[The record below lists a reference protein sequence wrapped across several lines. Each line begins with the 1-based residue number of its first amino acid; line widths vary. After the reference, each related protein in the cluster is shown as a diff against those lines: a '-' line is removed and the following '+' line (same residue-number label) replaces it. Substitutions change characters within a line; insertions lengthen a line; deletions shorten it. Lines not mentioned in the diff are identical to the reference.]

1 MKIVNKQF
9 GEIEFKSES
18 IINFT
23 EGILGFEDKKRFL
36 LISEKEGFF
45 FWLTSI
51 DEPELIFPLFSIN
64 LLQDNYSDSG
74 DLEPF
79 GIVKLDKNPEN
90 VSINLK
96 APVFIDHEKK
106 TGFQRIMDNEEYPV
120 DYPLFVKSESDQ
132 KC

>member
-9 GEIEFKSES
+9 GEIEFEQDS

-23 EGILGFEDKKRFL
+23 EGILGFEDQKRFL

-45 FWLTSI
+45 FWLTSV

-64 LLQDNYSDSG
+64 LLKENFNDSG

-79 GIVKLDKNPEN
+79 GIVKLDKDPEN
-90 VSINLK
+90 VSINLR
-96 APVFIDHEKK
+96 APVFINHENK
-106 TGFQRIMDNEEYPV
+106 TGYQKIMDDENYPV
-120 DYPLFVKSESDQ
+120 DYPLFVYGGSK
-132 KC
+132 

>member
-9 GEIEFKSES
+9 GEIEFETDS
-18 IINFT
+18 IIKFT

-36 LISEKEGFF
+36 LISEKDGFF
-45 FWLTSI
+45 FWLTSV

-64 LLQDNYSDSG
+64 LLQESFTDSN

-79 GIVKLDKNPEN
+79 GIVKLDKDPQK
-90 VSINLK
+90 VSINLR

-106 TGFQRIMDNEEYPV
+106 IGYQKIMDDDNYPV
-120 DYPLFVKSESDQ
+120 NYPLFVHNESN
-132 KC
+132 